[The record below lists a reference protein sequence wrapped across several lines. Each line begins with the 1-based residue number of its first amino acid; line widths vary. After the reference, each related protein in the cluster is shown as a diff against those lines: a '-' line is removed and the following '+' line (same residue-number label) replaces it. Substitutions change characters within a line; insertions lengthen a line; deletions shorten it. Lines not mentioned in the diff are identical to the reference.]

1 MRRMV
6 SIFLVLVMVLSA
18 VPFGAFAQIELG
30 LEGLIHISQISHK
43 RVGNPSEVLKVGQY
57 VNVKITEIDTEKKK
71 IELSMKELEEP
82 ELDIKVSEKTT
93 ETTVTTEE

>member
-1 MRRMV
+1 MPKIER
-6 SIFLVLVMVLSA
+6 I

-57 VNVKITEIDTEKKK
+57 VNAKIMEIDLEKKK

-82 ELDIKVSEKTT
+82 EIDVKAEEAT
-93 ETTVTTEE
+93 ETKAEVVEE